1 MAFAKIILNGDVL
14 MDVTSDTVAADKLLS
29 TYTATKND
37 GTKISGSYVPPNPV
51 ISSLTVTPTES
62 AQTFNAAAVSG
73 YKPVTVNA
81 IASDYIGSAI
91 PLKSSGNLWANGSEV
106 IVPYGYYSEEAQYTF
121 PKASINAYANVV
133 SSTGKIVYGY
143 SISQNKEGYAFG
155 GFSTETPLPTQA
167 AQTITP
173 TSTVQYINSYQWL
186 TGSQTIAAIPSTYVG
201 SGVPRPSGNDV
212 TWTVGNFTSYGQSA
226 KTTVTGTFN
235 TSGYVSSGSS
245 YSNTIY
251 IPAANGTTYTPSAL
265 SRTLVASGK
274 YTLGDIVVEAIPSA
288 YIIPS
293 GTSNITSNG
302 TYDIASYASVSVSCA
317 GGEYYD
323 VYKRMALMSALSYQ
337 VSEVQDFCNSLSII
351 WGGQFAGR
359 RFFSYLSGSIVFE
372 NVTDIRS
379 NAFASPWSGAW
390 TGYSDYWYYFPSA
403 QYVSEMAFYG
413 CPCLTSIDLP
423 LVSIIR
429 PYTFAH
435 CGNMS
440 LVNLPSCEAVQASA
454 FERCSKLTTISLSK
468 CAYISEYAFISC
480 SILSKV
486 SVPSCSYISPS
497 AFAYCSN
504 LTEVYAPACKSIST
518 YAFYQCFKLG
528 TASFSQC
535 LSIGTRAFA
544 SCTSLSTISFPECT
558 DIGANAFMTCPNIES
573 AVFPKATSIGGYA
586 FSGCTNLT
594 TIDFPACS
602 VVSAW
607 AFTSCSNLTSVSL
620 PTCGII
626 SQGVFNSCIN
636 LSVISLPM
644 CSTISTG
651 AFSYCYHL
659 LSVYLLGSS
668 VVSLINA
675 NAFNITPI
683 SNTTT
688 STGGVY
694 GSIYVPSSLYD
705 TYVSATNWKTYSSRF
720 VSV

>member
-37 GTKISGSYVPPNPV
+37 GTKVTGSYVPPNPV

-81 IASDYIGSAI
+81 I
-91 PLKSSGNLWANGSEV
+91 SSN
-106 IVPYGYYSEEAQYTF
+106 
-121 PKASINAYANVV
+121 
-133 SSTGKIVYGY
+133 
-143 SISQNKEGYAFG
+143 
-155 GFSTETPLPTQA
+155 
-167 AQTITP
+167 
-173 TSTVQYINSYQWL
+173 
-186 TGSQTIAAIPSTYVG
+186 YVG

-226 KTTVTGTFN
+226 RATVTGAFN

-265 SRTLVASGK
+265 SRTLVMSGK

-359 RFFSYLSGSIVFE
+359 RFFQYSSGSIVFE

-379 NAFASPWSGAW
+379 NAFGTPWVGGWA
-390 TGYSDYWYYFPSA
+390 GYSSGYWYYFPSV
-403 QYVSEMAFYG
+403 QVVSTMAFYG
-413 CPCLTSIDLP
+413 CAALTSIDLP
-423 LVSIIR
+423 LVSIVQS
-429 PYTFAH
+429 YTFAH

-440 LVNLPSCEAVQASA
+440 LISLSSCEGVQSHA
-454 FERCSKLTTISLSK
+454 FDGCSKLTTISFSK

-480 SILSKV
+480 SMLSNV
-486 SVPSCSYISPS
+486 SVPSCSDIKPS

-504 LTEVYAPACKSIST
+504 LMEVYAPACTSIWT
-518 YAFYQCFKLG
+518 YAFYYCSKLG

-535 LSIGTRAFA
+535 VSIGVRAFA

-573 AVFPKATSIGGYA
+573 AVFPKVTFIGGYA
-586 FSGCTNLT
+586 FSGCTNLS
-594 TIDFPACS
+594 TIDFSVCS
-602 VVSAW
+602 TISAW
-607 AFTSCSNLTSVSL
+607 AFTACSNLTSVSL
-620 PTCGII
+620 PMCQII
-626 SQGVFNSCIN
+626 SQAVFTSCTN

-644 CSTISTG
+644 CTTISTG

-668 VVSLINA
+668 VVSLVNT

-694 GSIYVPSSLYD
+694 GSIYVPSSLYAS
-705 TYVSATNWKTYSSRF
+705 YIVATNWASYSSRF